1 MNVLFKKKKYVYI
14 VQKMNIKILGIGQI
28 GGGGDTFVLKSG
40 ILRVL
45 NWVVDGDDGVL
56 PEPHNLHVN
65 WVYFYFDL
73 LHYKSMVYKY

>member
-45 NWVVDGDDGVL
+45 N
-56 PEPHNLHVN
+56 
-65 WVYFYFDL
+65 
-73 LHYKSMVYKY
+73 